1 MTKTLLIS
9 QKDVK
14 EKLSMEKAIEL
25 AEKTFAE
32 HGNEQVVMPA
42 KITLDTGERSSW
54 PAYGGS
60 YNAMPAY
67 IGSDVDMSGIKWIW
81 GFNDNVKK
89 GIPYIGALIV
99 LNDSRTGEPLA
110 IMDGAYITE
119 VRTGA
124 STGVAA
130 RYLAKKGTKS
140 AGIIGAGAQG
150 RSNLV
155 ALKEALDID
164 EFKIIDIRREA
175 ARELAEEMN
184 IKYGIDVRVVD
195 TNQEAVEGSDVIVT
209 VTTANEPL
217 VMKEWLTEGALVVS
231 VGSYQEL
238 EDRIPIT
245 ANKLVVD
252 SWAQNSHRGELKR
265 LVADGRI
272 SENNIYAEM
281 GSIVVRKTPA
291 RESDREMIC
300 ACLIGMGSIDIAI
313 ANYIY
318 NSVKDEG
325 EHSVFSFR

>member
-1 MTKTLLIS
+1 
-9 QKDVK
+9 
-14 EKLSMEKAIEL
+14 
-25 AEKTFAE
+25 
-32 HGNEQVVMPA
+32 
-42 KITLDTGERSSW
+42 
-54 PAYGGS
+54 
-60 YNAMPAY
+60 
-67 IGSDVDMSGIKWIW
+67 
-81 GFNDNVKK
+81 
-89 GIPYIGALIV
+89 
-99 LNDSRTGEPLA
+99 
-110 IMDGAYITE
+110 MDGAYITE

>member
-9 QKDVK
+9 QEIVK
-14 EKLSMEKAIEL
+14 EKLPMKKAIEL
-25 AEKTFAE
+25 AEKTFVE
-32 HGNEQVVMPA
+32 HGNDQVVMPA

-67 IGSDVDMSGIKWIW
+67 IGSDVDISGIKWIW

-89 GIPYIGALIV
+89 GIPYIGALII

-110 IMDGAYITE
+110 IMDAAYITE
-119 VRTGA
+119 IRTGA

-130 RYLAKKGTKS
+130 KYLAKKNSKS
-140 AGIIGAGAQG
+140 AAIIGAGLQG

-155 ALKEALDID
+155 ALKEALDIK
-164 EFKIIDIRREA
+164 EFKIVDIRKEA
-175 ARELAEEMN
+175 AKKLAEEVSK
-184 IKYGIDVRVVD
+184 KYGIDARAVD

-217 VMKEWLTEGALVVS
+217 VMKEWLTDGALVVC

-238 EDRIPIT
+238 EDSIPLT
-245 ANKLVVD
+245 ADKLVVD
-252 SWAQNSHRGELKR
+252 SWAQNSHRGELRR
-265 LVADGRI
+265 LVADGKI

-281 GSIVVRKTPA
+281 GPIVVGKVPA
-291 RESDREMIC
+291 RENDKEMIC

-313 ANYIY
+313 GGYIF
-318 NSVKDEG
+318 NSVKNEEG
-325 EHSVFSFR
+325 NSVFSFR